1 MEITKEELDFIDF
14 AFSLINRAR
23 YPDFKKV
30 DELHNRIFTN
40 QHVNPTSCGSCMR
53 QRICDLKRW
62 KDDFVSKV
70 DKEINNDKTDPAVQ
84 SGSIS

>member
-62 KDDFVSKV
+62 KDEFVSKV
-70 DKEINNDKTDPAVQ
+70 DKEIDKADPAAQ